1 MKIAKLKQPFYLLL
15 SFTYWTNN
23 LKTNKQDKVT
33 TNGSLMAKAKRKSK
47 LLLIY
52 ENERM
57 FQNANLFDV
66 LSDQIMSLFRIS

>member
-1 MKIAKLKQPFYLLL
+1 
-15 SFTYWTNN
+15 
-23 LKTNKQDKVT
+23 
-33 TNGSLMAKAKRKSK
+33 MAKAKRKSK

-66 LSDQIMSLFRIS
+66 LSDQIMSLFRIR